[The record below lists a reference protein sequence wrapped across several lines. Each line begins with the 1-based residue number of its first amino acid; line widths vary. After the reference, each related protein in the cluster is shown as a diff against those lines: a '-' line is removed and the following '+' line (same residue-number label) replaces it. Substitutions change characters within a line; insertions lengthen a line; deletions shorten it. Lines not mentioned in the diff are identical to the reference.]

1 MLRIVGGTWGGRRI
15 QAPPG
20 RHTRPTPERV
30 REALFSRLE
39 HQDAVAGAGVLDLY
53 AGSGALG
60 IEALS
65 RGAAH
70 ATFVESHGRTAGL
83 IRRNLTDLA
92 IPDAQWAVTVGK
104 AEPLLRTARPKTPW
118 RLVLMDPPYA
128 AGEYARV
135 LPLLASLPAVA
146 TDALI
151 AVETAAG
158 AALPP
163 ADGLEQIRADRYGDT
178 QVILLRKQVFSA
190 PGPGAEQ
197 P

>member
-30 REALFSRLE
+30 REALFSRLA
-39 HQDAVAGAGVLDLY
+39 HLDAVTAVHVLDLY

-70 ATFVESHGRTAGL
+70 VTFVESHARTAGL
-83 IRRNLTDLA
+83 IRRNLAELA
-92 IPDAQWAVTVGK
+92 VPPAQWTVQVSK
-104 AEPLLRTARPKTPW
+104 AEPFLRTARPPAPW
-118 RLVLMDPPYA
+118 PLVLMDPPYA
-128 AGEYARV
+128 GEQYARV
-135 LPLLASLPAVA
+135 LPLLASLPLVP
-146 TDALI
+146 TGGLI
-151 AVETAAG
+151 AVEAAAD
-158 AALPP
+158 AALPVP
-163 ADGLEQIRADRYGDT
+163 DGLEQIRANRYGDT
-178 QVILLRKQVFSA
+178 QVILLRKQAFSA
-190 PGPGAEQ
+190 PSPGVEQ

>member
-30 REALFSRLE
+30 REALFSRLA
-39 HQDAVAGAGVLDLY
+39 HLDAVAGARVLDLF

-70 ATFVESHGRTAGL
+70 VTFVESHGRTAGL
-83 IRRNLTDLA
+83 IRRNLAGLA
-92 IPDAQWAVTVGK
+92 VPPAQWAVTVAK
-104 AEPLLRTARPKTPW
+104 AEPFLRGARPAAPW
-118 RLVLMDPPYA
+118 SLVLMDPPYA
-128 AGEYARV
+128 GEEYARV
-135 LPLLASLPAVA
+135 LPLLATLPAVA
-146 TDALI
+146 PGALI
-151 AVETAAG
+151 AVEAAAG
-158 AALPP
+158 APLPLP
-163 ADGLEQIRADRYGDT
+163 DGLEQSRADRYGDT
-178 QVILLRKQVFSA
+178 QVILLRKQAFSA
-190 PGPGAEQ
+190 AAPGAEQ